1 MKRRPETGG
10 AGTRSANG
18 FSGPRLADDDS
29 ALVALFIIGVLLV
42 ATFGGLIAWAAIS
55 LVIP

>member
-1 MKRRPETGG
+1 MIGATQKRERG
-10 AGTRSANG
+10 R
-18 FSGPRLADDDS
+18 PRLADDDS

-55 LVIP
+55 LVVT

>member
-1 MKRRPETGG
+1 MIGATQKRER
-10 AGTRSANG
+10 
-18 FSGPRLADDDS
+18 GPRLADDDS

-55 LVIP
+55 LVVT